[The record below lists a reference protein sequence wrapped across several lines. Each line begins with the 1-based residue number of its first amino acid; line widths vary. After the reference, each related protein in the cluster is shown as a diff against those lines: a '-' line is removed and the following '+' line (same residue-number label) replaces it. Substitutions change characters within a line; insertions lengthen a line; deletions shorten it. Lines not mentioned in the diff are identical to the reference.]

1 MKLTRSARAIAIL
14 IVCGVALAAAA
25 KHQSVKKENFG
36 TAQGTPVDIYTLT
49 NAHGLEMRATN
60 FGGIIVS
67 LRVPDK
73 QGRLDDVVLG
83 FDKLDGYLENGPHF
97 GGIIGRYANR
107 IAKAHFAV
115 DGTQYALAANNGP
128 NTLHGG
134 IKGFDKAVWKAEPFE
149 NSKGVGLVFTYT
161 SKDGE
166 EGFPGNL
173 NVKVTY
179 TLNNK
184 NELTFDYEAT
194 TDKATPVNLTQHSY
208 FNLAGEG
215 HGDILGHQLTLNASR
230 FTPVDK
236 DLIPTG
242 ELRAVKNTP
251 LDFTKSTVIGTR
263 VNDKKD
269 EQMVLGNGY
278 DHNFVINRKGP
289 GLVFAARVYEPQTGR
304 VLEVYTTEPGV
315 QVYTGNFLDGT
326 LTGKNGHAYQ
336 QRNGFA
342 LETQHYPDSPNHPD
356 FPSTILKPGQFYR
369 SRTVYKFSAGK

>member
-1 MKLTRSARAIAIL
+1 MKLTRSAGAIAMFL
-14 IVCGVALAAAA
+14 FYAVSLAAAA
-25 KHQSVKKENFG
+25 KHLPVKKESFG
-36 TAQGTPVDIYTLT
+36 TAQGTPVGIYTLT

-60 FGGIIVS
+60 LGGIIVS

-107 IAKAHFAV
+107 IAKARFTLG
-115 DGTQYALAANNGP
+115 GTQYPLAANNGP

-149 NSKGVGLVFTYT
+149 NSKGVGLVLTYI

-179 TLNNK
+179 TLSNK

-215 HGDILGHQLTLNASR
+215 HGDILGHELTLNASR

-251 LDFTKSTVIGTR
+251 LDFTTSTVIGTR
-263 VNDKKD
+263 INDKD

-289 GLVFAARVYEPQTGR
+289 GLVLAARVYEPQTGR
-304 VLEVYTTEPGV
+304 VLEVYTSEPGV

-356 FPSTILKPGQFYR
+356 FPSTILKPGQVYR
-369 SRTVYKFSAGK
+369 SRTVYKFSVKK